1 MISSS
6 GHPFYSVSIATF
18 MLHQLRPDLERII
31 QVMAKAMKHGSD
43 GATYFNP
50 MLEFLAADNIPDDQ
64 ILPVF

>member
-1 MISSS
+1 
-6 GHPFYSVSIATF
+6 

-43 GATYFNP
+43 GATYFNS